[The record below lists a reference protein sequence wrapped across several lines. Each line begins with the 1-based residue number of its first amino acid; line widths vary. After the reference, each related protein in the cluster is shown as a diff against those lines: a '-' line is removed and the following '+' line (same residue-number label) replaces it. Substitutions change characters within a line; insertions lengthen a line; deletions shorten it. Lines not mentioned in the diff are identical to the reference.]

1 MVDDTVHSL
10 TVAQRQDCTQLMK
23 VGSQKRIL
31 EAPIPALRAVEVA
44 RSLVEDKGLVSE
56 CADGISA
63 ITYIFLASFSSTK
76 LSRISD
82 LFDSNRNQTLSFINL
97 H

>member
-1 MVDDTVHSL
+1 
-10 TVAQRQDCTQLMK
+10 MK

-44 RSLVEDKGLVSE
+44 RSQVEDKGLVSE

-63 ITYIFLASFSSTK
+63 DGF
-76 LSRISD
+76 
-82 LFDSNRNQTLSFINL
+82 
-97 H
+97 